1 MEKIQNNLNNPIDP
15 FQNSE
20 ELVSP
25 VVIAELTRL
34 MTEIVD
40 DRIYKRLSQQDIIKV
55 YDAEITN
62 YTTTTKSVSYNVT
75 EGTSNV
81 TEGTSTTVVAHN
93 TSIEVVSSITVK
105 YDKDF
110 SVVISNSSVQQIP
123 VDYLSGSTRKWVK
136 ICTYDGVQFYV
147 LHTL

>member
-1 MEKIQNNLNNPIDP
+1 MDKIHNNFNNPIDP

-25 VVIAELTRL
+25 VVAAELTRL

-40 DRIYKRLSQQDIIKV
+40 ARIHKRLSQQDIIKV
-55 YDAEITN
+55 YDAEIVD
-62 YTTTTKSVSYNVT
+62 Y
-75 EGTSNV
+75 
-81 TEGTSTTVVAHN
+81 STTDKSKTYSVKEGGGTTAISHIV
-93 TSIEVVSSITVK
+93 SIEVVSSITVK

-110 SVVISNSSVQQIP
+110 SVGISNSSVQQIP
-123 VDYLSGSTRKWVK
+123 VDYLSGTRKKWVK

>member
-62 YTTTTKSVSYNVT
+62 YNTTTKTKSY
-75 EGTSNV
+75 SV

-93 TSIEVVSSITVK
+93 TSIEVVSSITVR
-105 YDKDF
+105 YDNDF
-110 SVVISNSSVQQIP
+110 EVVISNTSVQQIP
-123 VDYLSGSTRKWVK
+123 IDYLSGTRRKWVK
-136 ICTYDGVQFYV
+136 VCTYDGVQFYV

>member
-55 YDAEITN
+55 YDAEIVN
-62 YTTTTKSVSYNVT
+62 YSTIDKSKTYSVKEDS
-75 EGTSNV
+75 
-81 TEGTSTTVVAHN
+81 STTAISHIV
-93 TSIEVVSSITVK
+93 SIEKVSSITVK

-123 VDYLSGSTRKWVK
+123 VDYLSGSIKKWVK

>member
-1 MEKIQNNLNNPIDP
+1 MEKIQNKLNNPIDP

-55 YDAEITN
+55 YDAEI
-62 YTTTTKSVSYNVT
+62 VSYSTIDKSKTYSVK
-75 EGTSNV
+75 EGD
-81 TEGTSTTVVAHN
+81 STTAISHIV
-93 TSIEVVSSITVK
+93 SIEKVSSITVK

-123 VDYLSGSTRKWVK
+123 VDYLSGGTRKWV
-136 ICTYDGVQFYV
+136 
-147 LHTL
+147 